1 MSLFANTG
9 KWGGACSG
17 ANQSPIN
24 LSRSIAKPCDIL
36 CDLVM
41 DDGYAT
47 NAHVYVVREGLV
59 LASESLGSC
68 KFNGEGYSCE
78 ALIVNHPSHHTIEN
92 IQADAEVT
100 ALFRNPS
107 GKRLYVHSLVRVNPT
122 QTDSSHFLNAFVPYA
137 NPSQAT
143 QLKMRNWTL
152 SMMVPPNATYYTY
165 QGSLPVPGCEAG
177 RTVVFSSMINIDSN
191 DFALLVKNVKPGS
204 RPIQPLGNREVFFNS
219 GEQLPGGSMPK
230 DGKVYMRLH
239 PRKDDEKKLKKGE
252 VKPVTQPDIAGPQK
266 AAQSGAGI
274 FGAISDWSRSQAAAN
289 GWFSIVNLFLL
300 MISLGCAIYFAYMY
314 SDQLAALL
322 TLNEK
327 GRGIGRWLRS
337 FVISTGGAVSARAS
351 TFYAPAL
358 LPETSSRRES
368 RSNSMDRGVESR
380 PIIPHKNNPLTAAVG
395 STPSRDVGVALSKGR
410 ASRSLLPSPS
420 NSRSSSLSRS
430 VGSRSLVKNK
440 NNPLT
445 AAVGSTPSRDTGL
458 ALSRQSSS
466 RSLIPKDTKPVE
478 KTVAEMT
485 PSTPLDVVP
494 TEKLKFAP
502 MQSRSTTPKSLKSV
516 ASKAS
521 EDRPLPALPSLPDFS
536 AESSKK
542 SFGPTRPRSKSATS
556 SIGSTTSKSSEL
568 SKSRSNRKSSFGPSK
583 TRKR

>member
-1 MSLFANTG
+1 MIGPLINPKIQNNAKLQMSLFANTG

-24 LSRSIAKPCDIL
+24 LSQSIAKPCDIL

-41 DDGYAT
+41 DDGYVSD
-47 NAHVYVVREGLV
+47 AHVYVTREGLV
-59 LASESLGSC
+59 LASQSLGTC
-68 KFNGEGYSCE
+68 KFNGAGYSCE

-100 ALFRNPS
+100 ALFRNPT
-107 GKRLYVHSLVRVNPT
+107 GKRLFVHSLVRVNPT

-137 NPSQAT
+137 NPSQPT
-143 QLKMRNWTL
+143 HLKLNNWTL

-165 QGSLPVPGCEAG
+165 QGSLPVPGCESG
-177 RTVVFSSMINIDSN
+177 QTVVFSSMINIDSN
-191 DFALLVKNVKPGS
+191 DFALLVKNVQAGS
-204 RPIQPLGNREVFFNS
+204 RPIQPLGNREIFFNS
-219 GEQLPGGSMPK
+219 GEQLPGGNMPK

-239 PRKDDEKKLKKGE
+239 PRKEDEKKLKKGD
-252 VKPVTQPDIAGPQK
+252 VRPLHQADISGPQQ
-266 AAQSGAGI
+266 AANNNAGI

-327 GRGIGRWLRS
+327 GRGVGRWLRS
-337 FVISTGGAVSARAS
+337 FVVSTGGAVSARAS
-351 TFYAPAL
+351 TFYAPGYFQ
-358 LPETSSRRES
+358 ETPSGRES
-368 RSNSMDRGVESR
+368 RSNSLDRG
-380 PIIPHKNNPLTAAVG
+380 
-395 STPSRDVGVALSKGR
+395 
-410 ASRSLLPSPS
+410 
-420 NSRSSSLSRS
+420 
-430 VGSRSLVKNK
+430 VGSRSLIPHKND
-440 NNPLT
+440 PLT

-485 PSTPLDVVP
+485 PSTPLDIVP
-494 TEKLKFAP
+494 TEKMKFAP
-502 MQSRSTTPKSLKSV
+502 MQSRNTTPKSLKSV
-516 ASKAS
+516 TSRAS
-521 EDRPLPALPSLPDFS
+521 EDRPLPTLPSLPNFS
-536 AESSKK
+536 SESSKK

-568 SKSRSNRKSSFGPSK
+568 SKSRSNRKTSFGPSK
-583 TRKR
+583 TRR

>member
-24 LSRSIAKPCDIL
+24 LSQSIAKPCDIL

-41 DDGYAT
+41 DDGYVSD
-47 NAHVYVVREGLV
+47 AHVYVTREGLV
-59 LASESLGSC
+59 LASQSLGTC
-68 KFNGEGYSCE
+68 KFNGAGYSCE

-100 ALFRNPS
+100 ALFRNPT
-107 GKRLYVHSLVRVNPT
+107 GKRLFVHSLVRVNPT

-137 NPSQAT
+137 NPSQPT
-143 QLKMRNWTL
+143 HLKLNNWTL

-165 QGSLPVPGCEAG
+165 QGSLPVPGCESG
-177 RTVVFSSMINIDSN
+177 QTVVFSSMINIDSN
-191 DFALLVKNVKPGS
+191 DFALLVKNVQAGS
-204 RPIQPLGNREVFFNS
+204 RPIQPLGNREIFFNS
-219 GEQLPGGSMPK
+219 GEQLPGGNMPK

-239 PRKDDEKKLKKGE
+239 PRKEDEKKLKKGD
-252 VKPVTQPDIAGPQK
+252 VRPLHQADISGPQQ
-266 AAQSGAGI
+266 AANNNAGI

-327 GRGIGRWLRS
+327 GRGVGRWLRS

-351 TFYAPAL
+351 TFYAPGYFQ
-358 LPETSSRRES
+358 ETPSGRES
-368 RSNSMDRGVESR
+368 RSNSLDRGV
-380 PIIPHKNNPLTAAVG
+380 G
-395 STPSRDVGVALSKGR
+395 
-410 ASRSLLPSPS
+410 
-420 NSRSSSLSRS
+420 
-430 VGSRSLVKNK
+430 
-440 NNPLT
+440 
-445 AAVGSTPSRDTGL
+445 
-458 ALSRQSSS
+458 S

-485 PSTPLDVVP
+485 PSTPLDIVP
-494 TEKLKFAP
+494 TEKMKFAP
-502 MQSRSTTPKSLKSV
+502 MQSRNTTPKSLKSV
-516 ASKAS
+516 TSRAS
-521 EDRPLPALPSLPDFS
+521 EDRPLPTLPSLPNFS
-536 AESSKK
+536 SESSKK

-568 SKSRSNRKSSFGPSK
+568 SKSRSNRKTSFGPSK
-583 TRKR
+583 TRR